1 MVVVDVFAPSHVI
14 MMVEEGLKTVP
25 STVME
30 SPTLP
35 VEVEIVIDGLI
46 TTYVKPLAV

>member
-1 MVVVDVFAPSHVI
+1 MVVVDVFAPSQVI
-14 MMVEEGLKTVP
+14 VIVEEDLKAVP
-25 STVME
+25 STVIE
-30 SPTLP
+30 SPTLQ